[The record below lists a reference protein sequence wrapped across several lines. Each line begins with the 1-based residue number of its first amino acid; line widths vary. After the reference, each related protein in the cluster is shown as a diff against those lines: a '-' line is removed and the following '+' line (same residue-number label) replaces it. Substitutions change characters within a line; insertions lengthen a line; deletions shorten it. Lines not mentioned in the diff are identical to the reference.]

1 MKSVKKRDNR
11 VVEFDRSKIVSA
23 IQRAFIEVD
32 GSLSDSST
40 KIANTIADE
49 IAVIPEDKSVEE
61 IQDLVIYDLMD
72 TDRKDVAKA
81 YTEYRFKRS
90 LVRDSHNTTDNAI
103 MELLNHTNE
112 EVNEENSNKDPEIV
126 SVQRDYIAGITSR
139 MLLGVFCFLRMLWMR
154 MMPELFIFTM
164 RIIMHRVFSPT
175 AHFAILMTCFRTAL
189 SLMVPKSTSRIVL
202 SLPLRSLLRSSRQ
215 SLLLSTVAFL
225 SR

>member
-72 TDRKDVAKA
+72 TDRKDVAKT

-126 SVQRDYIAGITSR
+126 SVQRDYIAGIT
-139 MLLGVFCFLRMLWMR
+139 
-154 MMPELFIFTM
+154 
-164 RIIMHRVFSPT
+164 
-175 AHFAILMTCFRTAL
+175 
-189 SLMVPKSTSRIVL
+189 
-202 SLPLRSLLRSSRQ
+202 
-215 SLLLSTVAFL
+215 
-225 SR
+225 